1 MDGNLIIFI
10 QIVSGAL
17 TGVVLFLLKDIK
29 EDLKIHSANMLKH
42 LADSSIH
49 CSPEKFKLLHTAE
62 RG

>member
-1 MDGNLIIFI
+1 MDGNLVVFM

-17 TGVVLFLLKDIK
+17 IGVALFLLKDIK
-29 EDLKIHSANMLKH
+29 EDLKIHSANVLEH

-49 CSPEKFKLLHTAE
+49 CNPEKFKFLHTAE